1 MAFHGFI
8 NVYCFLKRERMDRE
22 KGFGIWIT
30 GLPASG
36 KSSIARD
43 LVRKLALR
51 GVTAVV
57 LESDEMRKILTPG
70 PTYSPDER
78 DRFYRM
84 LAQIGELLARSG
96 VNVIFDATGNKR
108 AYRDYARSLIAK
120 FVEVFVDCPVAV
132 CMARDPKGIYAAA
145 VRGTAAT
152 VPGVQA
158 LYEPPLRP
166 ELTVDGRAGPPA
178 AAEAVLSRLQELR
191 YI

>member
-1 MAFHGFI
+1 MSTAQ
-8 NVYCFLKRERMDRE
+8 
-22 KGFGIWIT
+22 GFGLWIT

-36 KSSIARD
+36 KSSITRE
-43 LVRKLALR
+43 LVRKLARR

-57 LESDEMRKILTPG
+57 LESDEMRKILTPE
-70 PTYSPDER
+70 PTYGPDER

-84 LAQIGELLARSG
+84 LAQIGALLVRIG
-96 VNVIFDATGNKR
+96 LNVIFDATGNKR
-108 AYRDYARSLIAK
+108 AYRDHARSLLAR
-120 FVEVFVDCPVAV
+120 FAGGFVDCPVAV

-145 VRGTAAT
+145 ARGTTAT

-158 LYEPPLRP
+158 SYEPPLRP
-166 ELTVDGRAGPPA
+166 EVTVDGQAGPQA

>member
-1 MAFHGFI
+1 MSTAQ
-8 NVYCFLKRERMDRE
+8 
-22 KGFGIWIT
+22 GFGIWIT

-36 KSSIARD
+36 KSSITRE

-84 LAQIGELLARSG
+84 LVQIGELLARSG

-108 AYRDYARSLIAK
+108 AYRDHARSLIAK
-120 FVEVFVDCPVAV
+120 FAEE
-132 CMARDPKGIYAAA
+132 I
-145 VRGTAAT
+145 
-152 VPGVQA
+152 
-158 LYEPPLRP
+158 
-166 ELTVDGRAGPPA
+166 GRAH
-178 AAEAVLSRLQELR
+178 V
-191 YI
+191 

>member
-1 MAFHGFI
+1 MSTA
-8 NVYCFLKRERMDRE
+8 R
-22 KGFGIWIT
+22 GFGIWIT

-36 KSSIARD
+36 KSSITRE

-57 LESDEMRKILTPG
+57 LESDEMRKILTPD
-70 PTYSPDER
+70 PTFSPDER

-84 LAQIGELLARSG
+84 LVQIGELLARSG

-108 AYRDYARSLIAK
+108 AYRDHARSVIGK
-120 FVEVFVDCPVAV
+120 FVEVFVDCPLAV
-132 CMARDPKGIYAAA
+132 CMARDPKGLYAAA
-145 VRGTAAT
+145 ARGTTAT
-152 VPGVQA
+152 VPGVQSS
-158 LYEPPLRP
+158 YEAPLRP
-166 ELTVDGRAGPPA
+166 ELTVDGQAGPPA

>member
-1 MAFHGFI
+1 MSTAQ
-8 NVYCFLKRERMDRE
+8 
-22 KGFGIWIT
+22 GFGIWIT

-36 KSSIARD
+36 KSSITRE

-84 LAQIGELLARSG
+84 LFQIGELLARSG

-108 AYRDYARSLIAK
+108 AYRDHARSLIAK
-120 FVEVFVDCPVAV
+120 FAEVFVDCPAAV

-145 VRGTAAT
+145 ARGTAAT
-152 VPGVQA
+152 VPGVQSS
-158 LYEPPLRP
+158 YEPPLRP
-166 ELTVDGRAGPPA
+166 ELTVDGQAGPPA
-178 AAEAVLSRLQELR
+178 ATEAVLTILQELR